1 MNIITGRKYDAQ
13 GIKRDNGYIYYNTEE
28 KYASGPTI
36 RWASELNLIPDP
48 KQFSSKFIM
57 DNPGVIGLMKKTEM
71 TTELERFAKWF
82 NENQWRGSK
91 GDKLKALFC
100 SNSYDKIVKE
110 YLKK

>member
-1 MNIITGRKYDAQ
+1 
-13 GIKRDNGYIYYNTEE
+13 
-28 KYASGPTI
+28 
-36 RWASELNLIPDP
+36 
-48 KQFSSKFIM
+48 
-57 DNPGVIGLMKKTEM
+57 MKKTEM